1 MLSITYII
9 RGGGGTQLE
18 KDSRNFCVV
27 VIFFS
32 SVVIFGFIFVSVP
45 KIASKG
51 VGRLL
56 YFLI

>member
-1 MLSITYII
+1 MVSITYII
-9 RGGGGTQLE
+9 RGGRGNTAREGFKKFLCGS
-18 KDSRNFCVV
+18 D
-27 VIFFS
+27 FFS